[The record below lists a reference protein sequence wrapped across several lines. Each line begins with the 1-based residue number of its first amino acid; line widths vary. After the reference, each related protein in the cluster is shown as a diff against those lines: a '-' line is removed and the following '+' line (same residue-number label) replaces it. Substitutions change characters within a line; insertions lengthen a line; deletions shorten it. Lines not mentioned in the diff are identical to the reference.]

1 MSNQVV
7 KRYSAV
13 ALFNPNL
20 DRVVL
25 IHKLRPAWQA
35 GKANFPGGK
44 VEDSDR
50 KEAVR
55 KYCIAWSHHED
66 AGAHLHCAARELI
79 EETGISV
86 AAESLTL
93 FCTLRFNSPATDT
106 AQPQPAECRFY
117 CAVGDVDQARTVEA
131 EPVFVADVDD
141 VLDGQVDCNAVTL
154 PTMGNLP
161 WLVAMARQR
170 LRGDVE
176 WRPGYVVEEVVSV
189 SA

>member
-55 KYCIAWSHHED
+55 KYRIAWSHHED
-66 AGAHLHCAARELI
+66 AGAHLHCAARELA
-79 EETGISV
+79 EETGIV
-86 AAESLTL
+86 IAAESLTL
-93 FCTLRFNSPATDT
+93 FCTLRFNNTS
-106 AQPQPAECRFY
+106 QPQPAECRFY
-117 CAVGDVDQARTVEA
+117 CAIGDVDAAQTRES
-131 EPVFVADVDD
+131 ESIFVADVDD
-141 VLDGQVDCNAVTL
+141 VLDGQVIDCNAVTL

-176 WRPGYVVEEVVSV
+176 WRPGYLVEEVVS
-189 SA
+189 

>member
-1 MSNQVV
+1 MNNQVV

-13 ALFNPNL
+13 ALFSPDL

-25 IHKLRPAWQA
+25 IHKLHPAWQA

-44 VEDSDR
+44 VEDADDQF
-50 KEAVR
+50 EPCTPQYWENV
-55 KYCIAWSHHED
+55 HQ
-66 AGAHLHCAARELI
+66 HCAARELA
-79 EETGISV
+79 EETGIV
-86 AAESLTL
+86 IAAESLTL

-106 AQPQPAECRFY
+106 SQPQPAECRFY
-117 CAVGDVDQARTVEA
+117 CAIGDVDAAQTRES
-131 EPVFVADVDD
+131 ESIFVADVDD
-141 VLDGQVDCNAVTL
+141 VLDGQVIDCNAVTL

-176 WRPGYVVEEVVSV
+176 WRPGYVVEEVVS
-189 SA
+189 